1 MRQPAGTGYS
11 GMLDQ
16 PQRYGVCPVTAGTL
30 ILFVTAAMLVQTIR
44 PIYSI
49 SSVRSIFSS
58 FSPDITTAYLGV
70 WITVLDRNHVTKVLT
85 LYTQLILPKAGAKRE
100 SHHLLVV
107 PKQPEYRQLI
117 QRSSLRFIQLN
128 CKLSITP
135 VDTFHF

>member
-58 FSPDITTAYLGV
+58 FSPDITTAYPGV
-70 WITVLDRNHVTKVLT
+70 WFTVLDRNHVTKVLT
-85 LYTQLILPKAGAKRE
+85 LYTQLILPEAGAKRE

-107 PKQPEYRQLI
+107 PNKYQQLI
-117 QRSSLRFIQLN
+117 CQSSSRFVQLN